1 MIISDLNHLE
11 EVSEVPTVV
20 GGTTT
25 FDFLDVTYQ
34 QISVK
39 QLGLSSAQ
47 AVSMFGDANALAT
60 AINIPQIEQINL

>member
-1 MIISDLNHLE
+1 MKISDLNHWKEITE
-11 EVSEVPTVV
+11 ESTVV
-20 GGTTT
+20 GGATT

>member
-1 MIISDLNHLE
+1 MKISDLNHWKEITE
-11 EVSEVPTVV
+11 ESTVV

>member
-11 EVSEVPTVV
+11 KMAEVPEVA
-20 GGTTT
+20 GGAAT

-34 QISVK
+34 QTSVK

-60 AINIPQIEQINL
+60 AINIPQISQINL